1 MLNHKLEDFSQ
12 QLVLG
17 KNHQITSTGVFKR
30 AMLTGY
36 LSILVLGIC
45 LFYLVFDAYMGML
58 NATLYYL
65 TLVNFAVIAFFL
77 NRTGKYS
84 AAKYL
89 LLLSTLLI
97 ISMFSISEPMDSG
110 NYFSFFP
117 LTLAS
122 FALFGYD
129 QLYKGVIF
137 SLVIIVAFLVIYN
150 VDINILPERSSAPEM
165 AGTNFMVHFFISLIA
180 SILIIIFLIKLNQTI
195 ESNLR
200 QKDQNLLTVASDL
213 EESKQRF
220 ELAING
226 SNAGIYDWDIS
237 NNTIYHS
244 PKWKQLLDYDAD
256 ELEEFTIETFFEFVH
271 PNDVEKL
278 RLALDKHLADGEPYS
293 AEFRLKNK
301 HGKYLW
307 FADSGQALWNEDGIP
322 IRMVG
327 SIIKTHDRKVAEE
340 QIKQQNRMLEKT
352 NLELDNFV
360 YSASHDIRS
369 PLTSILGLLNI
380 AERTNDREEIEE
392 CHRLMRSRIDRLDDF
407 LEDILDFSRNLRMD
421 EDPKEINL
429 YYFIN
434 DLINNLDFVDEM
446 EDMDIRLMI
455 PRDFV
460 VNSDPLRLKIILKNI
475 ISNSVKFRNVMQD
488 TQWLRISTLRVDD
501 RFQLI
506 IEDNGEG
513 IRKELKKKI
522 FQMFYRASEK
532 SKGSGLGLYIVKEM
546 VDKLDGSIAVNS
558 SYGEGSQFIV
568 ELPNHKSLMQADNV
582 DVLAKSNGLSPR
594 LSVSKSFSES

>member
-1 MLNHKLEDFSQ
+1 MLEDFSQ

-36 LSILVLGIC
+36 LSIMVFGIC

-58 NATLYYL
+58 NSTLYYL

-97 ISMFSISEPMDSG
+97 VSMFSLSEPMDSG

-150 VDINILPERSSAPEM
+150 VDINILPERAGSASEM
-165 AGTNFMVHFFISLIA
+165 ADTNFMVHFFISLIA

-271 PNDVEKL
+271 PEDVEKF

-307 FADSGQALWNEDGIP
+307 FADSGQALWNGDGMP

-327 SIIKTHDRKVAEE
+327 SIIKTHERKIAEE
-340 QIKQQNRMLEKT
+340 QIKKQNRMLEKT

-421 EDPKEINL
+421 ENPKEINL
-429 YYFIN
+429 YYFID
-434 DLINNLDFVDEM
+434 DLIRSLDFGDEM
-446 EDMDIRLMI
+446 ENMDIRLMI

-488 TQWLRISTLRVDD
+488 TQWLRISSLRVDD

-513 IRKELKKKI
+513 IRKELKNKI
-522 FQMFYRASEK
+522 FQMFYRASER

-546 VDKLDGSIAVNS
+546 VEKLAGSITVNS

-568 ELPNHKSLMQADNV
+568 ELPNHLISDQAINNNV
-582 DVLAKSNGLSPR
+582 QVRSNGTPTKFSLT
-594 LSVSKSFSES
+594 KSYTES